1 MVKLKPSIKSLILS
15 TLVVIIN
22 FAAYLTFRLFGF
34 QEFNIFETLLF
45 TGYVSILDFTLV
57 FIASFIFFKFVEN

>member
-1 MVKLKPSIKSLILS
+1 MKLKPLTKSLILS

-22 FAAYLTFRLFGF
+22 FVAYLTFRLFGF

-45 TGYVSILDFTLV
+45 TGYISILDFTLI
-57 FIASFIFFKFVEN
+57 FITSFIFFKFVEN